1 MFSLFKIM
9 LTINY
14 QLMQLCMIC
23 LSVTK
28 NVLNTTFGLVNR
40 GRAFLRRMRFLAMA
54 KTVLCRMRKSL
65 IFALL
70 FEVSIFFEKESFI
83 NAKKVLNFIQN
94 LINEKKVAKFLTAF
108 RIYPNE
114 F

>member
-1 MFSLFKIM
+1 
-9 LTINY
+9 
-14 QLMQLCMIC
+14 MIC

-28 NVLNTTFGLVNR
+28 NVLNTTFGPVNR
-40 GRAFLRRMRFLAMA
+40 GRAFLRRMHFLAMV